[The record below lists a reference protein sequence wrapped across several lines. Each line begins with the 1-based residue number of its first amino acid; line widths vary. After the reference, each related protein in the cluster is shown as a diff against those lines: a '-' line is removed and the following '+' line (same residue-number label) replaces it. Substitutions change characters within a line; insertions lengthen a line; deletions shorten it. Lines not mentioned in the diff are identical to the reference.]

1 MKVVKTLV
9 QVGLLLI
16 LVFFIYAMLNT
27 DFKSSGSQ
35 QYKHVGDEG
44 YLHSSSTNV
53 IVPITQTDLDRAIQ
67 LGVANDDIGIAEMVA
82 RGRALIVDQNTKV
95 KVIQTTT
102 ATAEVRILTGSF
114 TGRSGWVPK
123 EFIK

>member
-27 DFKSSGSQ
+27 DSKSSGSQ